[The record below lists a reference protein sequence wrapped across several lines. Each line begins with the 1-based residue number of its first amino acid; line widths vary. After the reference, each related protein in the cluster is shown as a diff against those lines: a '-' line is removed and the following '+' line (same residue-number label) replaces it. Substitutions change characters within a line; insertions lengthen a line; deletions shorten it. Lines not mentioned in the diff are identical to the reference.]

1 MSLKEEFLSL
11 LEKDKEFRYAVAGFL
26 GLEEILKRLDKHE
39 EIIEKLREDFKS
51 LRRDFIELREDFK
64 SLRKDFISISEE
76 QIKISREL
84 TSLREEQT
92 KLREE
97 QIKIGKEL
105 LNLREEQ
112 IKISKEIATLGEEQI
127 SLRKEQTK
135 LREDFNKMLEVI
147 KELQVTYYE
156 LREGQKKLWDI
167 YESFRASMLYG
178 FSEVSKFAGITFE
191 EFVRKFLSE
200 YLRKLKILPEGE
212 SLKKATIDKEE
223 INMFFEDPLIV
234 GEITSYAENIEEIE
248 KLLRKIEVIRKKYNK
263 EPKKF
268 FIILTV
274 SDRNVAENLRKKAKE
289 NEVELIIGKISEK
302 YGE

>member
-1 MSLKEEFLSL
+1 

-51 LRRDFIELREDFK
+51 LRKDFIELREDFK
-64 SLRKDFISISEE
+64 NLRKDFIVI
-76 QIKISREL
+76 
-84 TSLREEQT
+84 
-92 KLREE
+92 REE

-105 LNLREEQ
+105 LSLREEQ

-127 SLRKEQTK
+127 SLREEQTKLREEQIK

-212 SLKKATIDKEE
+212 SLKKTTIDKEE

-248 KLLRKIEVIRKKYNK
+248 KLLRKIEVVKKKYNK

-268 FIILTV
+268 LIILTV
-274 SDRNVAENLRKKAKE
+274 PDRNVAEDLKKKAKE

-302 YGE
+302 YEE

>member
-1 MSLKEEFLSL
+1 LSLKEEFLSL

-51 LRRDFIELREDFK
+51 LRKDFIELREDFK
-64 SLRKDFISISEE
+64 NLRKDFISISEE
-76 QIKISREL
+76 QIKISKEL
-84 TSLREEQT
+84 AILREEQT

-105 LNLREEQ
+105 LSLREEQ

-127 SLRKEQTK
+127 K

-191 EFVRKFLSE
+191 EFVRNFLSE

-212 SLKKATIDKEE
+212 SLKKAIIDKEE

-248 KLLRKIEVIRKKYNK
+248 KLLRKIEIVRKKYNK

-268 FIILTV
+268 LIILTV
-274 SDRNVAENLRKKAKE
+274 SDRSLAEDLKKKAKE

-302 YGE
+302 Y

>member
-51 LRRDFIELREDFK
+51 LRKDFIELREDFK
-64 SLRKDFISISEE
+64 NLRKDFISISEE
-76 QIKISREL
+76 QIKISKEL
-84 TSLREEQT
+84 AILREEQT

-97 QIKIGKEL
+97 QI
-105 LNLREEQ
+105 
-112 IKISKEIATLGEEQI
+112 
-127 SLRKEQTK
+127 K

-191 EFVRKFLSE
+191 EFVRNFLSE

-212 SLKKATIDKEE
+212 SLKKAIIDKEE

-248 KLLRKIEVIRKKYNK
+248 KLLRKIEIVRKKYNK

-268 FIILTV
+268 LIILTV
-274 SDRNVAENLRKKAKE
+274 SDRSLAEDLKKKAKE

-302 YGE
+302 Y